1 MMRPG
6 TSLRDMV
13 LDSSPGGA
21 GSDHHDASGDD
32 VVEPVQCGRT
42 QALLEIMLESLT
54 TAVQNGVED
63 EEYDE
68 LVESNMAL
76 CNVRKDINQDLK
88 STDVY
93 WLSFMMLTESVLFN
107 N

>member
-42 QALLEIMLESLT
+42 EALLETMLESLT
-54 TAVQNGVED
+54 TAIRNGVED
-63 EEYDE
+63 EEYDD
-68 LVESNMAL
+68 LVESNIAL

>member
-6 TSLRDMV
+6 SALRDMV
-13 LDSSPGGA
+13 LDSSSGGA

-32 VVEPVQCGRT
+32 VVEPVECGRT
-42 QALLEIMLESLT
+42 EALMESIIESLT
-54 TAVQNGVED
+54 TAIRNSAED
-63 EEYDE
+63 EEIDDI
-68 LVESNMAL
+68 VDSGIAL

-93 WLSFMMLTESVLFN
+93 WLSFMMFTESVLFN